1 MRSDGIASLK
11 EALAQAGLD
20 SRPSYVAPQVMA
32 ERFRHRPQ
40 TKLTTKSRL
49 GGYEPSG
56 IDPTGLIGA
65 KTWVLLI
72 ILLMAMLLAGAFILG
87 KKSRAAAVAP
97 CYAEASAELSSL

>member
-40 TKLTTKSRL
+40 TKLTMKSRL
-49 GGYEPSG
+49 SG
-56 IDPTGLIGA
+56 DDQPTGLIGA

-97 CYAEASAELSSL
+97 CYAEAPAELSSL